1 MSRFQQFVQLV
12 SEDYRQSYDYAES
25 HIQFARQLLQK
36 LQNFWEAPRDR
47 IFALTANDDRVPWD
61 GELQTALR
69 IDNQGF
75 YKMKILVVVLN
86 QRFEVERVGPGF
98 VERGLVPPSGILVV
112 AVFRRQGESFAVE
125 TAALGESG
133 MGKQSFLISPEVE
146 ESWLPL
152 LVSVTEAMTRVLA
165 GGLPAR
171 LQEVLDRGMQ
181 KAQAAP
187 DLSKD

>member
-25 HIQFARQLLQK
+25 HIRFARQLLQK
-36 LQNFWEAPRDR
+36 LQGFLEAPRDR
-47 IFALTANDDRVPWD
+47 LFALSANDERVAWD

-69 IDNQGF
+69 IDSQGF

-98 VERGLVPPSGILVV
+98 VERGLVPPSGVLVA
-112 AVFRRQGESFAVE
+112 AVFRRQGECFAVE
-125 TAALGESG
+125 TAALGETG
-133 MGKQSFLISPEVE
+133 MGKQSFLVSPEVE

-152 LVSVTEAMTRVLA
+152 LVSLAEAMTRVLS
-165 GGLPAR
+165 GGLQTR
-171 LQEVLDRGMQ
+171 LQEVLDRRLQ
-181 KAQAAP
+181 QTQAAL
-187 DLSKD
+187 DLGGD